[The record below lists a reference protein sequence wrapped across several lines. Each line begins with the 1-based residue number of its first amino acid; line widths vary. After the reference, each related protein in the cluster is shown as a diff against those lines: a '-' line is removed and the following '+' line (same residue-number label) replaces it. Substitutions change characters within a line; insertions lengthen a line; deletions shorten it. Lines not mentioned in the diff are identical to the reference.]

1 MNNVV
6 TTNLLRL
13 DSQLPSE
20 HRVFPLP
27 VYMQV
32 PRLIRARFT
41 NAFMKLVLILGH
53 FSRPAQMS
61 TTNAHIS

>member
-32 PRLIRARFT
+32 PRLIRSRFT
-41 NAFMKLVLILGH
+41 NAFIKLVLMFGH
-53 FSRPAQMS
+53 FSRPAHMS
-61 TTNAHIS
+61 TTDARAS